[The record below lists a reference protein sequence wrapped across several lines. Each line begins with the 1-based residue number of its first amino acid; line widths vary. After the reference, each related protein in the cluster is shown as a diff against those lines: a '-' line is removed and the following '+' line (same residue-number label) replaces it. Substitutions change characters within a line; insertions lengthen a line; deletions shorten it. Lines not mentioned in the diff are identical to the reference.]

1 MIRIARNGELEPQ
14 APVSR
19 TTIPQPMRSLD
30 GSSITLAA
38 SNELDMDQAAI
49 LEGSVRG
56 LEIGTASDVG

>member
-1 MIRIARNGELEPQ
+1 MTRIARNGELEPQ
-14 APVSR
+14 APVGR

-30 GSSITLAA
+30 RLITLAA

-56 LEIGTASDVG
+56 MKIGTASDVG